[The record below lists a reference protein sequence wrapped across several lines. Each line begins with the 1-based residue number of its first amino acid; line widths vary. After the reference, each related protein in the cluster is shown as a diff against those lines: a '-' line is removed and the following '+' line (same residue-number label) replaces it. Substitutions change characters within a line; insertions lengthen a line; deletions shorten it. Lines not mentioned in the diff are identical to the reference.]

1 MPKRI
6 PRHFILS
13 GLAYLLVVIGLC
25 WPVMPFLSTRFLG
38 PMGSDAYEFARH
50 IWWFKTAL
58 QNGDNVFWH
67 SLLAYPDGFAAVA
80 VWANPLQ
87 FFPAWLFAFVMPL
100 PMAFNVTILLTLT
113 LNGWAMYALAR
124 RRLPKGHL
132 IPAWM
137 AGLIF
142 MVFPIFQGHLY
153 AGHIGLLAQWPLP
166 LLLLCLFDYADGG
179 GRRGFLWSLLF
190 FMLALMGHTLQIIYA
205 LAPLMILF
213 ALARLYR
220 RDYAAVARVASV
232 GLLGSALLLLFLTPL
247 LAEML
252 QNPRYTR
259 VGGHVRFSIDL
270 LGLVSPSYSNPFW
283 GDIAGHSRAVLRGN
297 LVEGSSYIGLLG
309 GMLALIGLFNRRE
322 ARWWLLVAFV
332 AWLLA
337 LGPALKVFNQL
348 LIVSVDGYD
357 AALPLPY
364 ALAVKLPLLGLARTP
379 GRFMFLFAPAL
390 AMMAGYGL
398 AALWS
403 SRVIARRNRYLRG
416 GLALVIALLVYADY
430 QLFGEFPTSSAVV
443 PQAIHD
449 LKSRGDIRAIYNAPY
464 HHHAAATEALYL
476 QTAHGKPLIAGQDTR
491 RTPVDPAK
499 LELLASF
506 QPPLLDEAGV
516 DVVIL
521 NKARA
526 SDTLMRRARLQLGGP
541 FYEDGRY
548 ALFENPTSNAP
559 LADVYSVKLDE
570 RVSYIYKSQPGWL
583 EYRATLRAENRRV
596 HLLLDGAR
604 LQTLVINGETEVSLR
619 LPIARAGYHT
629 FRIALDPPCPEQID
643 TAALMCRDVLIVDAE
658 LEALSNGPISD

>member
-1 MPKRI
+1 MLRRI
-6 PRHFILS
+6 PRHLVLS
-13 GLAYLLVVIGLC
+13 GLAYLLVALC
-25 WPVMPFLSTRFLG
+25 LCLPVLPSLSTRFLG
-38 PMGSDAYEFARH
+38 STGSDVYEMAHH

-58 QNGDNVFWH
+58 QNGENVFWH
-67 SLLAYPDGFAAVA
+67 SLLGYPDGFAV
-80 VWANPLQ
+80 VQLWANPLQ

-100 PMAFNVTILLTLT
+100 PMAYNVTILLTLT

-137 AGLIF
+137 AGLVF
-142 MVFPIFQGHLY
+142 MVFPIFQGHLS
-153 AGHIGLLAQWPLP
+153 AGHLGLLAQWPLP
-166 LLLLCLFDYADGG
+166 LLLLFLFDYADQG
-179 GRRGFLWSLLF
+179 GRGWFLRSLLF
-190 FMLALMGHTLQIIYA
+190 FLLALMGHTLQIIYT
-205 LAPLMILF
+205 LAPLMVLF

-220 RDYAAVARVASV
+220 RDYAAAARVASV

-270 LGLVSPSYSNPFW
+270 LGLVSPSYSNPVW
-283 GDIAGHSRAVLRGN
+283 DDIAGHSRAVLRGN
-297 LVEGSSYIGLLG
+297 LVEGASYVGLLG
-309 GMLALIGLFNRRE
+309 GLLALIGVLRKRQ
-322 ARWWLLVAFV
+322 ARWWLLVAFA

-337 LGPALKVFNQL
+337 LGPLLKVFNQPL
-348 LIVSVDGYD
+348 VVSAAGYN
-357 AALPLPY
+357 AVAPLPY
-364 ALAVKLPLLGLARTP
+364 ALAVKLPLLGLARAP
-379 GRFMFLFAPAL
+379 GRFMFLFALAL
-390 AMMAGYGL
+390 AMMAGYGM

-403 SRVIARRNRYLRG
+403 SRFIAQRNRYLRYG
-416 GLALVIALLVYADY
+416 FALAIALLVYVDY
-430 QLFGEFPTSSAVV
+430 QLFGEFPTSSAVI

-449 LKSRGDIRAIYNAPY
+449 LKARGDIRAIYNAPY
-464 HHHAAATEALYL
+464 QYHAAATEALYL

-506 QPPLLDEAGV
+506 QPPLLAEVGV

-526 SDTLMRRARLQLGGP
+526 SENLMRRARLQLGGP
-541 FYEDGRY
+541 FYEDDRY
-548 ALFENPTSNAP
+548 ALFENPVSDAP

-570 RVSYIYKSQPGWL
+570 QVSYIYKAQPGWL

-596 HLLLDGAR
+596 HLLLNGAR
-604 LQTLVINGETEVSLR
+604 LQTQVINGETEVSLR

-629 FRIALDPPCPEQID
+629 FRLALDPPCPEEID

-658 LEALSNGPISD
+658 LESLSNGPISD